1 MTNYP
6 DYSKTVTDFMK
17 SLTDA
22 VPTVAATSSGYE
34 IRTKILGLAQKQA
47 HQDFEHRNPMTGG
60 TGWESHIDE
69 NGERVTT
76 ITYPTADEVL
86 RIAEEFNNFV
96 SGTRNKTDK

>member
-1 MTNYP
+1 MT

-34 IRTKILGLAQKQA
+34 IRTKILGLAQHQA
-47 HQDFEHRNPMTGG
+47 HRDFEFKSAGDGAGFRST
-60 TGWESHIDE
+60 DE
-69 NGERVTT
+69 NGERVYTV
-76 ITYPTADEVL
+76 TYPTAEEVL
-86 RIAEEFNNFV
+86 KIAEEFNNFV